1 MQGELGDC
9 YLLGAMSNVS
19 IHPSNIV
26 EQLFVSSEDFNVTG
40 RVVVRFFEDATWVEV
55 VIDTLIPCFKD
66 TRKPIFAR
74 NKLSCELWAMFLEKA
89 YAKFAGSYEKL
100 NSGSVAESLVEL
112 SGGVSQKILL
122 TEDASK
128 AAAKDGSLWRRLAR
142 YLKFNYLLGCSNSV
156 AGAKAE
162 NDSDTKDG
170 ILVNHAYSILYCK
183 EVGKL
188 QLLKLRNPWG
198 FAEWDGD
205 WSDKSE
211 KWEENP
217 AVLSALQSDPKAKF
231 TREPDGTFWIDFKN
245 FLSHYTKIY
254 ICRVFG
260 PDFKQYLIRGE
271 WRGKT
276 AAGSHKTML
285 DRDGAGDEA
294 SASSRKKGWVRRS
307 NGDPAWF
314 NNPQYMVKCKKS
326 TDLFISLMQKDRR
339 YTGSTH
345 NHSIRFV
352 VIEKPRN
359 YATRVWELDPS
370 ETLADSTKASF
381 SNIFPQRE
389 VTKGSIK
396 IDPRHIYFII
406 PFTEQQDISQEYVVR
421 IFCKDALELQQVPE
435 THLHRF
441 TGKFAIGENEK
452 DKTKGDTAGGPLI
465 DKGGKSNPRW
475 CQNPQYYITLPHDR
489 TRPTNIKVVVRRLG
503 ETKKKKL
510 PMIALVVCKP
520 TVALA
525 DRKLR
530 RKKQAHSRL
539 ALISDEPLTRTVV
552 HPAGA
557 PPPRTEIGRKL
568 ILTRD
573 EWATLSL
580 FEDEMVS
587 CTFLK
592 DVSPEFAE
600 HGLIVSPMLN
610 KNDAQCRFHL
620 EMHSDLDI
628 RVQELEDST
637 MQSVWG
643 YWGSSTSG
651 GCHINEVQWKK
662 NPVYMLRLLGN
673 RGDRAKVK
681 VTLSRAEDRWKKICR
696 ADPVGSMI
704 GFYITPLDFDSTEI
718 THETGVTY
726 QTDFVPMHDVST
738 PTGFYLEVLPE
749 HKYYGIVPCTYDAG
763 KAGPFSIS
771 VSVTEGSDLMSSD
784 IAFVLKKITL
794 QKKKSRR

>member
-1 MQGELGDC
+1 M
-9 YLLGAMSNVS
+9 
-19 IHPSNIV
+19 
-26 EQLFVSSEDFNVTG
+26 
-40 RVVVRFFEDATWVEV
+40 
-55 VIDTLIPCFKD
+55 
-66 TRKPIFAR
+66 
-74 NKLSCELWAMFLEKA
+74 
-89 YAKFAGSYEKL
+89 
-100 NSGSVAESLVEL
+100 
-112 SGGVSQKILL
+112 
-122 TEDASK
+122 
-128 AAAKDGSLWRRLAR
+128 
-142 YLKFNYLLGCSNSV
+142 
-156 AGAKAE
+156 
-162 NDSDTKDG
+162 
-170 ILVNHAYSILYCK
+170 NHAYSILYCK

-198 FAEWDGD
+198 FKEWEGD

-217 AVLSALQSDPKAKF
+217 AVLSALQDDPRAKF
-231 TREPDGTFWIDFKN
+231 TREADGTFWIDFKN
-245 FLSHYTKIY
+245 FLTHFTKIY

-271 WRGKT
+271 WRFGKT
-276 AAGSHKTML
+276 AAGSHKAML
-285 DRDGAGDEA
+285 DRDGTGDEA
-294 SASSRKKGWVRRS
+294 SISSSGKQWQYRT

-314 NNPQYMVKCKKS
+314 NNPQYRVQCKTA

-339 YTGSTH
+339 ATGATQ

-352 VIEKPRN
+352 VIKKPRN
-359 YATRVWELDPS
+359 YTTRVWELDPS
-370 ETLADSTKASF
+370 ETLADSTRASF

-396 IDPRHIYFII
+396 IDPRHVYFII
-406 PFTEQQDISQEYVVR
+406 PFTEQSDIAQEYVVR
-421 IFCKDALELQQVPE
+421 IFCKEALELEQVHE

-441 TGKFAIGENEK
+441 TGKFSKIADENEK

-465 DKGGKSNPRW
+465 ERGSKSNPQW

-489 TRPTNIKVVVRRLG
+489 TKPTNIKIVVRRLG
-503 ETKKKKL
+503 EKPAKNKKY
-510 PMIALVVCKP
+510 PNIALVVCKP
-520 TVALA
+520 TVALQ

-539 ALISDEPLTRTVV
+539 ALISEEPLTRTVV

-568 ILTRD
+568 ILPQN
-573 EWATLSL
+573 EWALISY
-580 FEDEMVS
+580 FEEPMVS

-600 HGLIVSPMLN
+600 HGLIVSPMLD
-610 KNDAQCRFHL
+610 KKDAKCRFHL
-620 EMHSDLDI
+620 EMHSDMDI
-628 RVQELEDST
+628 RVEELEESK

-643 YWGSSTSG
+643 YWGNSSSG
-651 GCHINEVQWKK
+651 GCHINESQWKK
-662 NPVYMLRLLGN
+662 NPVYMMRLLGN

-681 VTLSRAEDRWKKICR
+681 VTLSRAEDRWKKICK

-704 GFYITPLDFDSTEI
+704 GFYITPLEFESTEI
-718 THETGVTY
+718 SYSPGVTY

-749 HKYYGIVPCTYDAG
+749 NKYYGIVPCTYDTG

-771 VSVTEGSDLMSSD
+771 VSVTEGSDLMGTD
-784 IAFVLKKITL
+784 IGFILKKITL
-794 QKKKSRR
+794 QKKKARR